1 MHKMRRPHVFFL
13 SLKLAS
19 SPMHLLQAYIGK
31 ASTCDT
37 ETRKTK
43 RRERYPKTAVLADR
57 DDGEGG
63 NQF

>member
-1 MHKMRRPHVFFL
+1 MHKLLRPHVFFL

-19 SPMHLLQAYIGK
+19 SPIRLQAYIGK